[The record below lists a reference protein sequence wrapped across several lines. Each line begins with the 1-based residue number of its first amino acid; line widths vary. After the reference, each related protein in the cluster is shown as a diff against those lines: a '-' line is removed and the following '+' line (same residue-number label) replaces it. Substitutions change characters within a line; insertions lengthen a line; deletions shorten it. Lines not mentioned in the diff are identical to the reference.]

1 MWLSCLISVRGRA
14 GQCVWVSI
22 FYKYTTQNSRPR
34 PQNPMKSR
42 LAASVYPLLAGEWS
56 RHFCKPI
63 SLTSKFSTFNGRC
76 HFMSRF
82 CYIGLQIPIRGK
94 HTSTIEDDFSELGP
108 PVAGNAAMPLKLVT
122 EKVEPV
128 LHKADSG
135 GKASLS
141 RSFPAES
148 RSGIKD
154 TNPNLHKSF
163 QTSNFKLQDYNDV
176 STLAINH
183 KGSLQVDC
191 KPSVS
196 QKGRKDSSCSISVQ
210 NVPSTLSLSDLV
222 QAISAFGKICSACFR
237 SSPDGS
243 TCCDVDFENSES
255 SMRAVLAGGITVE
268 SVHLPI
274 RPLHSPEI
282 VSIRIQGIGKE
293 TTDRTIHTICK
304 SIGALEGLAKAGK
317 DAVDAFFRVKN
328 DAELQTIVK
337 RLNGMKIDDYC
348 WSACQLPSNTTS
360 SMIMEKEDAKS
371 TLGLLMN
378 NRLFELKGRLDCMKM
393 YYEDLQ
399 LLHLEVLHLGGLPT
413 TRNPCHP
420 D

>member
-1 MWLSCLISVRGRA
+1 
-14 GQCVWVSI
+14 
-22 FYKYTTQNSRPR
+22 
-34 PQNPMKSR
+34 MKSR
-42 LAASVYPLLAGEWS
+42 LAASVYPLVFGEW
-56 RHFCKPI
+56 RRDVCKSIALASMFP
-63 SLTSKFSTFNGRC
+63 TFNGRS

-82 CYIGLQIPIRGK
+82 CYLGFQSPVRAM
-94 HTSTIEDDFSELGP
+94 HTSTVADDFSELGP

-122 EKVEPV
+122 EKVEPF
-128 LHKADSG
+128 LSKTDFG

-141 RSFPAES
+141 RSFPAEC

-154 TNPNLHKSF
+154 TNLALHKSF
-163 QTSNFKLQDYNDV
+163 QTSNFKRQDYNDV
-176 STLAINH
+176 SSLAVNH
-183 KGSLQVDC
+183 KGSLQVD
-191 KPSVS
+191 STRFVN
-196 QKGRKDSSCSISVQ
+196 QKGRKDSSYSISVQ

-222 QAISAFGKICSACFR
+222 QAISTFGKISGACIR

-255 SMRAVLAGGITVE
+255 STRAVLAGGITVE

-274 RPLHSPEI
+274 RALHSPET

-293 TTDRTIHTICK
+293 TTDPTIHTICK

-348 WSACQLPSNTTS
+348 WSAYQLSSNTTS
-360 SMIMEKEDAKS
+360 SMIMEREDAKS
-371 TLGLLMN
+371 KLGLLMN
-378 NRLFELKGRLDCMKM
+378 NRLFELKGRLDCMKV
-393 YYEDLQ
+393 YSEDLQ
-399 LLHLEVLHLGGLPT
+399 LLHLGILHLEGLPT
-413 TRNPCHP
+413 MSNPSQT